1 MLPDCYHWGM
11 ARTQKVSVALERN
24 ALAAAKKLALAE
36 GSSLSALLMKLLSA
50 HLEREAKLAR
60 MGAFMEAYAPNARVT
75 AAEVESLRNEMTAP
89 LKPIRRTKRKR
100 AA

>member
-1 MLPDCYHWGM
+1 MV
-11 ARTQKVSVALERN
+11 RTQKVSVALEKG

-36 GSSLSALLMKLLSA
+36 GSSLSALLMKLLNA
-50 HLEREAKLAR
+50 HLEREAKFER
-60 MGAFMEAYAPNARVT
+60 MAGFIDAYAPNARVT
-75 AAEVESLRNEMTAP
+75 PAEMQALRDEMSAP